1 MKSLISVVKCI
12 ISHQTIS
19 TSQILS
25 PSFHPPV
32 DLLILMNQV
41 GSKLTGLILNYPMPS
56 PPEDWTVTPL
66 LGCMHK
72 RIEYYDEV
80 KGVVSKIKSTAELTL
95 PRIQSRRKGKMGR
108 FFKDQTL
115 KFLCEHTKSV

>member
-1 MKSLISVVKCI
+1 MMQYEISVVKCI

-41 GSKLTGLILNYPMPS
+41 GSKLTGLILNYLMPS
-56 PPEDWTVTPL
+56 PPEVWAVTPL

-72 RIEYYDEV
+72 RIE
-80 KGVVSKIKSTAELTL
+80 SLFSIMT
-95 PRIQSRRKGKMGR
+95 R
-108 FFKDQTL
+108 
-115 KFLCEHTKSV
+115 

>member
-19 TSQILS
+19 TSPILS
-25 PSFHPPV
+25 HSFHPPV

-56 PPEDWTVTPL
+56 PPEDWAVTPL

-72 RIEYYDEV
+72 RIE
-80 KGVVSKIKSTAELTL
+80 SLFSIMT
-95 PRIQSRRKGKMGR
+95 R
-108 FFKDQTL
+108 
-115 KFLCEHTKSV
+115 

>member
-1 MKSLISVVKCI
+1 MSMNYRNRLLNLPLMMQYEISVVKCI

-19 TSQILS
+19 TSAILS

-72 RIEYYDEV
+72 RIE
-80 KGVVSKIKSTAELTL
+80 SLFSI
-95 PRIQSRRKGKMGR
+95 
-108 FFKDQTL
+108 
-115 KFLCEHTKSV
+115 